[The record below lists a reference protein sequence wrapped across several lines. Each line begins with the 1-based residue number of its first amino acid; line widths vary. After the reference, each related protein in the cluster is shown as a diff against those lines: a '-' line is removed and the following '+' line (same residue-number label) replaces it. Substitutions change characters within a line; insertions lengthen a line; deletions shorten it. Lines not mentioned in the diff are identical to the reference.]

1 MRDTKTGRSASF
13 RIVTLEREYGCGAAG
28 IAEKLATR
36 LGWTLWDQR
45 LTQEIARLAH
55 SEKSAVEKRE
65 ERRDPLYYRLFKSFA
80 LGSYEGSP
88 GVPVETLDA
97 DSIVRISEGVVEE
110 AAAAGNCVIVG
121 RGSQHFLR
129 ARSDTLR
136 FFLYAS
142 REEKLRR
149 LIAEGKTEAD
159 AEVLVDTV
167 DRERAAFI
175 KRYFHVEWPNRS
187 VYHAMLNTAAGDDTV
202 IQVILRASFNC
213 RIAPRSFMTSS
224 APPGSYLFVYHR
236 Y

>member
-45 LTQEIARLAH
+45 LTEEIARLAH

-80 LGSYEGSP
+80 LASYEGSP

-97 DSIVRISEGVVEE
+97 DSIVRISEGVVEQ

-142 REEKLRR
+142 REDKLRR
-149 LIAEGKTEAD
+149 LIPKARQKPMRECWWI
-159 AEVLVDTV
+159 LSTV
-167 DRERAAFI
+167 SGLLSSRCTSR
-175 KRYFHVEWPNRS
+175 
-187 VYHAMLNTAAGDDTV
+187 LNGRTDPSITLCS
-202 IQVILRASFNC
+202 I
-213 RIAPRSFMTSS
+213 PRQGTT
-224 APPGSYLFVYHR
+224 P
-236 Y
+236 

>member
-1 MRDTKTGRSASF
+1 MLDEAGHSSSF
-13 RIVTLEREYGCGAAG
+13 RIITLEREYGCGAAG
-28 IAEKLATR
+28 IAKKLATR

-88 GVPVETLDA
+88 GVPVEILDA
-97 DSIVRISEGVVEE
+97 DSIVTISEGLVEQ
-110 AAAAGNCVIVG
+110 AATVGNCVIVG

-149 LIAEGKTEAD
+149 LVAEGKIEAD

-187 VYHAMLNTAAGDDTV
+187 IYHAMLNTAAGDDAV
-202 IQVILRASFNC
+202 IRVILGFLQLPQGIS
-213 RIAPRSFMTSS
+213 
-224 APPGSYLFVYHR
+224 
-236 Y
+236 

>member
-1 MRDTKTGRSASF
+1 MLDETGHSSSF
-13 RIVTLEREYGCGAAG
+13 RIITLEREYGCGAAG
-28 IAEKLATR
+28 IAKKLATR

-97 DSIVRISEGVVEE
+97 DSIVRISEGLVEE
-110 AAAAGNCVIVG
+110 AAIVGKCVIVG

-159 AEVLVDTV
+159 VLVDTV

-187 VYHAMLNTAAGDDTV
+187 VSHAMLNTATGDDTV
-202 IQVILRASFNC
+202 IRVILSFLQLPQG
-213 RIAPRSFMTSS
+213 IS
-224 APPGSYLFVYHR
+224 
-236 Y
+236 

>member
-129 ARSDTLR
+129 ARSLPVRCGR
-136 FFLYAS
+136 FPSLVAQAGID
-142 REEKLRR
+142 R
-149 LIAEGKTEAD
+149 LALAIAAAD
-159 AEVLVDTV
+159 PI
-167 DRERAAFI
+167 DREIGGGLEQEGAEKADGAGI
-175 KRYFHVEWPNRS
+175 LQAEEAHV
-187 VYHAMLNTAAGDDTV
+187 GF
-202 IQVILRASFNC
+202 LRD
-213 RIAPRSFMTSS
+213 
-224 APPGSYLFVYHR
+224 LFRFLHGM
-236 Y
+236 

>member
-1 MRDTKTGRSASF
+1 
-13 RIVTLEREYGCGAAG
+13 
-28 IAEKLATR
+28 
-36 LGWTLWDQR
+36 
-45 LTQEIARLAH
+45 LTEEIARLAH

-97 DSIVRISEGVVEE
+97 DSIVRISEGVVEQ
-110 AAAAGNCVIVG
+110 AAAGGNCVIVG

-149 LIAEGKTEAD
+149 LIAQGKTEVD
-159 AEVLVDTV
+159 AGVLVDTV

-175 KRYFHVEWPNRS
+175 KMYFQVEWPNRS

-202 IQVILRASFNC
+202 IRVILSFFQQ
-213 RIAPRSFMTSS
+213 AQSTGL
-224 APPGSYLFVYHR
+224 AAD
-236 Y
+236 

>member
-1 MRDTKTGRSASF
+1 MRDMKTERVSSF
-13 RIVTLEREYGCGAAG
+13 RIIAIEREYGCGAAG
-28 IAEKLATR
+28 IAQKLATR
-36 LGWTLWDQR
+36 LGWALWDQL

-55 SEKSAVEKRE
+55 SERSAVERRE

-88 GVPVETLDA
+88 SVPVETLDA

-149 LIAEGKTEAD
+149 LIAEGKAEAD
-159 AEVLVDTV
+159 AEMLVDTV

-175 KRYFHVEWPNRS
+175 KMYFHTKWPNRS
-187 VYHAMLNTAAGDDTV
+187 VYHAMLNTAAGDETV
-202 IQVILRASFNC
+202 IRAILSFLQQ
-213 RIAPRSFMTSS
+213 
-224 APPGSYLFVYHR
+224 PGSTRLPAD
-236 Y
+236 

>member
-55 SEKSAVEKRE
+55 SEKSAVETRE

-97 DSIVRISEGVVEE
+97 DSISEFPRVWSNKRRPRATASSWGGAHNTSCELAAIHCAFFSMPLEE
-110 AAAAGNCVIVG
+110 KNYDV
-121 RGSQHFLR
+121 LLPR
-129 ARSDTLR
+129 ARQKSMRECWWMLSTVSGLLSSRCTSMSIGPTARSTTLC
-136 FFLYAS
+136 S
-142 REEKLRR
+142 
-149 LIAEGKTEAD
+149 I
-159 AEVLVDTV
+159 
-167 DRERAAFI
+167 
-175 KRYFHVEWPNRS
+175 
-187 VYHAMLNTAAGDDTV
+187 
-202 IQVILRASFNC
+202 
-213 RIAPRSFMTSS
+213 PRQGTT
-224 APPGSYLFVYHR
+224 P
-236 Y
+236 

>member
-97 DSIVRISEGVVEE
+97 DSIVRISEGV
-110 AAAAGNCVIVG
+110 GRTSGG
-121 RGSQHFLR
+121 RGQLRHRGERLTTLPASSQRHTALFSLC
-129 ARSDTLR
+129 L
-136 FFLYAS
+136 S
-142 REEKLRR
+142 RR
-149 LIAEGKTEAD
+149 KT
-159 AEVLVDTV
+159 TTP
-167 DRERAAFI
+167 
-175 KRYFHVEWPNRS
+175 YCPGQNRS
-187 VYHAMLNTAAGDDTV
+187 RGGSAGGYS
-202 IQVILRASFNC
+202 R
-213 RIAPRSFMTSS
+213 P
-224 APPGSYLFVYHR
+224 
-236 Y
+236 

>member
-45 LTQEIARLAH
+45 LTEEIARLAH

-97 DSIVRISEGVVEE
+97 DSIVRISEGVVEQ
-110 AAAAGNCVIVG
+110 AAAGGNCVIVG

-149 LIAEGKTEAD
+149 LIAQGKTEVD
-159 AEVLVDTV
+159 AGVLVDTV

-175 KRYFHVEWPNRS
+175 KMYFQVEWPNRS

-202 IQVILRASFNC
+202 IRVILSFFQRAQSTGL
-213 RIAPRSFMTSS
+213 A
-224 APPGSYLFVYHR
+224 AD
-236 Y
+236 

>member
-55 SEKSAVEKRE
+55 SEKSAVENRE

-149 LIAEGKTEAD
+149 LIAQGKTEA
-159 AEVLVDTV
+159 EVGVLVDTV

-202 IQVILRASFNC
+202 IRVILSFLQLHQGV
-213 RIAPRSFMTSS
+213 S
-224 APPGSYLFVYHR
+224 
-236 Y
+236 